1 MITKKDTTRSTSEP
15 LTVNEAIYQIVE
27 DLTLLGDIA
36 RTVQDETNCLL
47 SEVEG
52 MGENIRQMCK
62 KLECLQALVLRSP
75 DNSAVD
81 AGTKS
86 KGGTEKC

>member
-1 MITKKDTTRSTSEP
+1 MQTKPSTNEP
-15 LTVNEAIYQIVE
+15 LTVNEAIYQILE

-47 SEVEG
+47 SEVEA
-52 MGENIRQMCK
+52 MGENTRQMCK
-62 KLECLQALVLRSP
+62 KLECLQTLVLRSP
-75 DNSAVD
+75 DNSAED
-81 AGTKS
+81 AGAKS